1 MRPYWSY
8 MLRFNKVS
16 EYGVMALGYI
26 GEKDRALSAREIS
39 DGLQIPYEITAK
51 TLQRLKEAGFV
62 ESSKGTNGG
71 YKLISPL
78 SQINFA
84 QVVEAIEG
92 PMGVVECVTSEE
104 HNHSCARSGGCGL
117 KQGMQKV
124 NAKVKNLLESIT
136 LDELMKP
143 NSVVVES
150 KLK

>member
-1 MRPYWSY
+1 

-26 GEKDRALSAREIS
+26 GEKDRAMSAREIS

-51 TLQRLKEAGFV
+51 TLQKLKEAGFV
-62 ESSKGTNGG
+62 ESSKGTHGG
-71 YKLISPL
+71 YKLINPL

-92 PMGVVECVTSEE
+92 PMGVVDCITEE
-104 HNHSCARSGGCGL
+104 SLSPQTLNCSRSGGCEL
-117 KQGMQKV
+117 KHGMQKI
-124 NAKVKNLLESIT
+124 NAQVRNLLASIT
-136 LDELMKP
+136 LDELLSPKQM
-143 NSVVVES
+143 VES